1 MVMVIVVVE
10 VLTLW
15 VAFLFANKTTGR
27 EVFGNRGVG
36 DAKKVGALGD
46 VCIAWCDD
54 VMIR

>member
-1 MVMVIVVVE
+1 MVIVVVE